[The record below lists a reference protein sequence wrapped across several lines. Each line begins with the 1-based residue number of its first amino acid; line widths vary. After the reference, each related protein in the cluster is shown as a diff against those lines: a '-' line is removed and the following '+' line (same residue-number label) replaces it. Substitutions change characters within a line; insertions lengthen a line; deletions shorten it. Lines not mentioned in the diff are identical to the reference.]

1 MEEINERKINLP
13 WVEKYRPELM
23 NNIISHKNIL
33 NTLKTLIDKNNLPH
47 MIFYGPPGTGKTT
60 TILACAKYI
69 YGSSF
74 VNMVLELNGS
84 DDRGINVIRE
94 QIKDFSQ
101 SEMFKNDIYNVNN
114 KNQKLVILD
123 EADSMTYDAQ
133 FALRRVIETYTTTT
147 RFCLI
152 CNYLTKIIPSLQ
164 SRCILFRFSPIPFT
178 EHYEHIKKIIN
189 NEKLSIDD
197 NVIDEMIKLSFGDM
211 RKSLN
216 TLQSLSMTSGNK
228 NITLDILYLNI
239 GYPLLE
245 EKKNIIYNILNT
257 NITTAYNFIKSLEI
271 NKSISLNNILNDIVD
286 YIIKNKIYNSI
297 KIAKILVLL
306 SEIEYYLT
314 GNINTDIQLGA
325 LISVLYL

>member
-1 MEEINERKINLP
+1 MEEINEKKINLP

-23 NNIISHKNIL
+23 NNIISHTNIL

-164 SRCILFRFSPIPFT
+164 SRCILFRFSPIPFI

-286 YIIKNKIYNSI
+286 HIIKNKIYNSI